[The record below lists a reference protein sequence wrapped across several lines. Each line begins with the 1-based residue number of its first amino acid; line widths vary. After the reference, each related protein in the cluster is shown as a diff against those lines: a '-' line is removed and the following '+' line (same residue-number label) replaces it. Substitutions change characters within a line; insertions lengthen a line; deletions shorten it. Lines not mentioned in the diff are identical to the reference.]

1 MSHTR
6 WSENTLEA
14 KTHTVWC
21 LYKDK
26 PTSRTCKHPELTLS
40 MFNQPIFDNGAKN
53 IKKRKTI
60 YSTDSVEKVD
70 ICMEKNEIEPEPKN
84 PL

>member
-1 MSHTR
+1 
-6 WSENTLEA
+6 
-14 KTHTVWC
+14 
-21 LYKDK
+21 
-26 PTSRTCKHPELTLS
+26 

-60 YSTDSVEKVD
+60 SSTDSVEKVD

-84 PL
+84 PLWDQPVFLIMESTLQFPSLNLELTNVGRKTGR